1 MAAAPAEP
9 QAGGMTTTT
18 LRLLAVAG
26 ALTLALTGCSATAP
40 VSTDDLIPDVV
51 DQGDTGGDAGGSND
65 GQATVI
71 GADLVSS
78 FAAIAAETYAE
89 GRDPIPTVEFTSAS
103 AVTFTFPG
111 TLDEAARIGN
121 CQIAYGVLDAEGIAI
136 TIVDDSGSFHCTALV
151 EG

>member
-9 QAGGMTTTT
+9 QAEGMTTTT
-18 LRLLAVAG
+18 LRLLAAAG
-26 ALTLALTGCSATAP
+26 ALTFALTGCSAGGA

-51 DQGDTGGDAGGSND
+51 DAGDTGGDASGDDD
-65 GQATVI
+65 GEATVI

-78 FAAIAAETYAE
+78 FAGIAAEQYAE
-89 GRDPIPTVEFTSAS
+89 GRDPIPTVEFTSSS
-103 AVTFTFPG
+103 AVVFTFAG

-136 TIVDDSGSFHCTALV
+136 TIVDDSGSLDCTALV

>member
-1 MAAAPAEP
+1 
-9 QAGGMTTTT
+9 MTTTT
-18 LRLLAVAG
+18 LRVLAVAG
-26 ALTLALTGCSATAP
+26 ALALALTGCSAAAP

-65 GQATVI
+65 GEVTVV

-89 GRDPIPTVEFTSAS
+89 GRDPMPSVEFTSAS

-136 TIVDDSGSFHCTALV
+136 TIVDGSGSLDCTALI

>member
-1 MAAAPAEP
+1 
-9 QAGGMTTTT
+9 MTSTT
-18 LRLLAVAG
+18 LRVLAVAG
-26 ALTLALTGCSATAP
+26 ALALALTGCSAAAP

-51 DQGDTGGDAGGSND
+51 DQGDTGGDAGGSSD
-65 GQATVI
+65 GEVTII
-71 GADLVSS
+71 GADLVGS

-89 GRDPIPTVEFTSAS
+89 GRDPMPSVEFTSAS

-136 TIVDDSGSFHCTALV
+136 TIVDDSGSLDCTALI

>member
-1 MAAAPAEP
+1 
-9 QAGGMTTTT
+9 MTSTT
-18 LRLLAVAG
+18 LRVLAVAG
-26 ALTLALTGCSATAP
+26 VLALALTGCSTTAP

-65 GQATVI
+65 GEVTVV

-89 GRDPIPTVEFTSAS
+89 GRDPMPAVEFTSAS
-103 AVTFTFPG
+103 AVTFTFAG

-121 CQIAYGVLDAEGIAI
+121 CQIAYGVLDAEGITI
-136 TIVDDSGSFHCTALV
+136 TIVDDSGSLDCTALI